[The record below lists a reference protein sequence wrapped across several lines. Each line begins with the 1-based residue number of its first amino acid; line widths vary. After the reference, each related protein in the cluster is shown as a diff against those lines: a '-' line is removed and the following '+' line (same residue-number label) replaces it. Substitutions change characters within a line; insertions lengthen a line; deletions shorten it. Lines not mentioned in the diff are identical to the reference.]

1 MDMDSVLNQ
10 MRREHSPT
18 QADKERL
25 RTAISTAIVVGAAAG
40 AAQLSAATGLE
51 GAAVKGAAWVLPV
64 WVKGAL
70 GASVVAAAVG
80 SGVYGVNEL
89 RSASNATIAP
99 PGAMPDE
106 PQQPRAEVGREINA
120 DATPGPTAEAVSP
133 SSIPRVE
140 APFPRSVA
148 SLQVDSSSDKRP
160 TLPGAKARDVIG
172 TASTADSRTSTS
184 LGELRLI
191 GEASKALREGRTEA
205 ARSALA
211 EHERR
216 YSNTALGQERA
227 GLDLLARCADSRAPE
242 TRRAA
247 EEFLRSSPKSPLAAT
262 IRRECIE

>member
-18 QADKERL
+18 QADKERV
-25 RTAISTAIVVGAAAG
+25 RTAISTAIIVGAGAG

-51 GAAVKGAAWVLPV
+51 GAAAVKGAAWILPV
-64 WVKGAL
+64 WAKGAV
-70 GASVVAAAVG
+70 GVSVVVAAVG
-80 SGVYGVNEL
+80 GGVYGVNEL
-89 RSASNATIAP
+89 RSANHATIATPGGMPNEPQHTGMEAAGATVAPMAEATLPNSMRQAEAPLPRVAAVPQADSNATTRLTLRGGKAAP
-99 PGAMPDE
+99 DP
-106 PQQPRAEVGREINA
+106 VGN
-120 DATPGPTAEAVSP
+120 VSTTE
-133 SSIPRVE
+133 S
-140 APFPRSVA
+140 
-148 SLQVDSSSDKRP
+148 Q
-160 TLPGAKARDVIG
+160 TL
-172 TASTADSRTSTS
+172 TS

-227 GLDLLARCADSRAPE
+227 GLELLARCADSHGAE
-242 TRRAA
+242 TKRAA
-247 EEFLRSSPKSPLAAT
+247 EEFLRSSPKSPLAGT